1 VSLVNGRRKAMH
13 PLTHAPP
20 TPIIDRRPRRL
31 HGHSHASVHIEIG
44 ETTVLC
50 NPFGYAVE
58 ELNPEFMD
66 RLVVDL

>member
-1 VSLVNGRRKAMH
+1 M
-13 PLTHAPP
+13 
-20 TPIIDRRPRRL
+20 RPRLWL

-44 ETTVLC
+44 ETMVLC

-58 ELNPEFMD
+58 ELNSEFLD